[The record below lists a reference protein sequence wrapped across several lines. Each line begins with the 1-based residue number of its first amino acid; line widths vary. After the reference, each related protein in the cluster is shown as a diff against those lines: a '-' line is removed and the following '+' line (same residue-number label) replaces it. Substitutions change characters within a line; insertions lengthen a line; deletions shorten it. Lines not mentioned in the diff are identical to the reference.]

1 MQRDRVTTTN
11 RKCHRMFVPTAW
23 LAFLALFALAPA
35 GPPVRA
41 NEIGAKGSRGVLVE
55 DLRNERAP
63 FLVRVDVD
71 RPDRTYRGGDTMTV
85 KVTSEE
91 EGYLYL
97 LYLSADDKLSCLF
110 PNQVQSDNRI
120 PARQQITVPAPQ
132 AQFRLRVGPPFG
144 QEVLKAIVTKT
155 AIDPTR
161 LGVESLTKGPVTP
174 LESEKFKAVAVELDR
189 DRNRWAEHHV
199 QITTV
204 SPVAAV
210 KPEPPKP
217 RRVGLFIGISE
228 YRENG
233 IRNLRVCHRDAQE
246 MARVM
251 REHCRLDEAVVLV
264 NQQATLSAIRKAFME
279 TLVKKTKPGD
289 KVFIF
294 WSGHGGRCA
303 DDTGNEPDGHSEFL
317 VPYDAGIGDLATLRR
332 TMLMDRTFGR
342 WVQELDGRR
351 VIVMIDTCHSGGQ
364 AAGQKGFGLPSDQDA
379 GQFANNFM
387 EAILTRAKNIGQEE
401 AAVLAASQAAQ
412 IAFERREGD
421 LSVMTYFL
429 ARQLEQAD
437 SGVTLQAAYE
447 HLKREVPAYVEKRFP
462 GITQT
467 PVLADQTTPPVY
479 LRP

>member
-1 MQRDRVTTTN
+1 MKRDHVTTSN
-11 RKCHRMFVPTAW
+11 LPRHPRLALPAW
-23 LAFLALFALAPA
+23 LALLTFFAFTALEPPAPA
-35 GPPVRA
+35 D
-41 NEIGAKGSRGVLVE
+41 EIGAKGSRGVLVE

-71 RPDRTYRGGDTMTV
+71 RADRTYRGGDTMTV
-85 KVTSEE
+85 KITSEE

-97 LYLSADDKLSCLF
+97 LYLSADDKLTCLF
-110 PNQVQSDNRI
+110 PNEVQSDNRI

-155 AIDPTR
+155 AIDPAR
-161 LGVESLTKGPVTP
+161 LGVESLTKGPATP
-174 LESEKFKAVAVELDR
+174 LESEKLKGVAVELDR
-189 DRNRWAEHHV
+189 DRTRWAEHHV
-199 QITTV
+199 QIVTV
-204 SPVAAV
+204 SPTDPV
-210 KPEPPKP
+210 KPERPKP

-228 YRENG
+228 YREDG

-246 MARVM
+246 MARIM
-251 REHCRLDEAVVLV
+251 REHCQLDEVVVLV
-264 NQQATLSAIRKAFME
+264 NQQATLSAIRKAFLE
-279 TLVKKTKPGD
+279 NLVKKTKPGD

-303 DDTGNEPDGHSEFL
+303 DDTGHEPDGHSEFL
-317 VPYDAGIGDLATLRR
+317 VPYDARIADLATIRR
-332 TMLMDRTFGR
+332 TMLLDRTFGR

-351 VIVMIDTCHSGGQ
+351 VIVIIDTCHAGGQ
-364 AAGQKGFGLPSDQDA
+364 AAGQKGLSMP
-379 GQFANNFM
+379 GQQEPGEFANNFL
-387 EAILTRAKNIGQEE
+387 EAILTRAKNIGQDE
-401 AAVLAASQAAQ
+401 AAVLAASRAAQ

-429 ARQLEQAD
+429 ARHLEQANA
-437 SGVTLQAAYE
+437 GVTLQAAYE

-462 GITQT
+462 GVTQT
-467 PVLADQTTPPVY
+467 PILADQTTPPVY